1 MPVRFSC
8 MTVESSPSAWSA
20 FKNRACTR
28 RKYTKLAAISKG
40 KKHEESAVILPL
52 MGSMMAKAVTAMHT
66 VRTTCT
72 SCICTKR
79 RTVSTSLVQRCTKS
93 PVCTFL

>member
-1 MPVRFSC
+1 MR
-8 MTVESSPSAWSA
+8 
-20 FKNRACTR
+20 
-28 RKYTKLAAISKG
+28 KG
-40 KKHEESAVILPL
+40 KKHDESAVIRPL

-79 RTVSTSLVQRCTKS
+79 RTVSTSLVQRWMMS